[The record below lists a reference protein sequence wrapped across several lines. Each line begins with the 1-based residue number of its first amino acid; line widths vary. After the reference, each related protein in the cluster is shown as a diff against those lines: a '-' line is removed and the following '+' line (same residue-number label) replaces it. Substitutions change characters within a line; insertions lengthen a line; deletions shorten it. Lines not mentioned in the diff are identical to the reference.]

1 MTKIRLLNWFPYF
14 HLVCSFHHIFLG
26 VKSLQMFEPYLPV
39 RVCTPEIACCYLHA
53 TSNILH
59 LYLYLQISISISIS
73 ISNIKD
79 IRFLSPS
86 WLTTIR
92 QDPMIQSLVF
102 VQVRVACPCMVRSVL
117 AGRIGIIQSLSIV
130 CHSLTHLYVLE
141 QSVQKLC
148 GIRSETNWNPQCDH

>member
-1 MTKIRLLNWFPYF
+1 MTKIRLLNWFLYF

-92 QDPMIQSLVF
+92 QDPMDPISCVRTSQSSMSMYG
-102 VQVRVACPCMVRSVL
+102 AECAS
-117 AGRIGIIQSLSIV
+117 
-130 CHSLTHLYVLE
+130 
-141 QSVQKLC
+141 K
-148 GIRSETNWNPQCDH
+148 TNWNNTKPFDSLPLSYTPVRVRIECSETVWNPIRNKLEPIV